1 LTKFYRQKLPPET
14 HLLPPARKYAVHP
27 FIHWMW
33 NTMND
38 QARSQQDVA
47 DQAKVSASAMR
58 RWRTGDREP
67 SLQGIEAVI
76 NALGY
81 ELVIRRRER
90 SE

>member
-1 LTKFYRQKLPPET
+1 MTKFQRQKLPPPT
-14 HLLPPARKYAVHP
+14 HLQPPSRRHPVHP
-27 FIHWMW
+27 FVHWMW

-38 QARSQQDVA
+38 QAKSQQAVA
-47 DQAKVSASAMR
+47 EQAKVSASAMR
-58 RWRTGDREP
+58 RWRIGDREP

-90 SE
+90 GE